1 MVYISASGS
10 MSEKRSNWRLSIV
23 SDFFWAIVNFFGLLY
38 VSGALVA
45 VHERCAPPPP
55 RLPFLPSFL
64 PALTPARHPLSRNF
78 GFGAARPPQPG
89 HSFNSLFV
97 VRPRAPDASRRASAL
112 LPLAL
117 LTPPLRARATALPL
131 AQADETKK
139 IGSVHEKED
148 GGRGGGGGGDDGKPK
163 GHKRPGQ
170 AGSNVK
176 SMADRRRDPGNMPAG
191 GG

>member
-45 VHERCAPPPP
+45 VHERCAHARPPAC
-55 RLPFLPSFL
+55 PFLPHPCSAPPL
-64 PALTPARHPLSRNF
+64 PLFWFWRCAPPPTRSQFQLPVCGACARARRLALR
-78 GFGAARPPQPG
+78 ARP
-89 HSFNSLFV
+89 
-97 VRPRAPDASRRASAL
+97 APHR
-112 LPLAL
+112 L
-117 LTPPLRARATALPL
+117 LTPPLRPRNRSAL

-139 IGSVHEKED
+139 IGTVHEKED
-148 GGRGGGGGGDDGKPK
+148 GGRGGGGGDDGKPK